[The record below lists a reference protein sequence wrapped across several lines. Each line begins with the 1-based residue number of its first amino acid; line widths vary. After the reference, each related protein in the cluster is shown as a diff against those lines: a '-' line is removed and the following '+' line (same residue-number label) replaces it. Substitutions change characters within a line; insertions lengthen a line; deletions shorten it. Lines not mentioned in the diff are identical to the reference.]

1 MAIYRST
8 SLLILSLVLCG
19 AQTPPPS
26 LTGAWHLEMVFPDAT
41 SIKLDL
47 KLQQTGTSITGTVAT
62 ATGENPVTGIID
74 GSNVTLTETVTGGS
88 IVFKGKQVN
97 ANTMQGTVDAPPF
110 GTGNWTA
117 TR

>member
-47 KLQQTGTSITGTVAT
+47 KLQQTGTTITGAVAT
-62 ATGENPVTGIID
+62 ATGENPINGTID

-117 TR
+117 AR